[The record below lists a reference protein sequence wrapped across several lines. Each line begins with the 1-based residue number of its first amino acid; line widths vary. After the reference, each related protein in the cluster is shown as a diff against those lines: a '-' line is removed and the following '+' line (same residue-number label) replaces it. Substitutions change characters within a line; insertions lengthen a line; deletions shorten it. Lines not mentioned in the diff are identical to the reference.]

1 MHQRINAIF
10 AASLGLLIVGCATRE
25 VVEIPPTA
33 SGDELPTGALLW
45 ELWTDVDDPSASA
58 NWYEVLAQ
66 QPAVSRFVPA
76 ADLASMPDE
85 QFVGRL
91 SGQFVAPENGDYV
104 FAISGE
110 QAGALYFASLSDS
123 KKMELIASFSGPTG
137 RKAWNK
143 FPSQVSKKYSLSSG
157 QRAAIDAFVWDRSG
171 YDYIAIAWSRVNE
184 DGSLGSFQVLGSNT
198 VSPRIETRDPDAEID
213 SYKSGYRVG
222 YTDGRYSFP
231 YEPVFPFKDADGD
244 GLPDNWESAH
254 GLNPNDASD
263 ALVDHDADGMY
274 ALLEFMHGFNPIK
287 TDTDGDGL
295 PDGWEYTRGLN
306 ALDSSDALSVD
317 PVTGLTFAA
326 IYSAE
331 TGPKY
336 VLRFTWE
343 PVLVREDGTPISEG
357 EIATLVV
364 KYGFSADNLDRV
376 YEMSSPKAGAV
387 DIPISELGAYYVSL
401 MVKDIN
407 GIVSEASPAVEVAA
421 QELK

>member
-1 MHQRINAIF
+1 MCSQVAKF
-10 AASLGLLIVGCATRE
+10 LTVCTVALIGGCASRDQ
-25 VVEIPPTA
+25 VDIPPTA
-33 SGDELPTGALLW
+33 AGSVLPTGALVFEIW
-45 ELWTDVDDPSASA
+45 PDVTDPSQSESWSQLQLVPAS
-58 NWYEVLAQ
+58 
-66 QPAVSRFVPA
+66 STRFVSA
-76 ADLASMPDE
+76 ADIVTVPNDLFAA
-85 QFVGRL
+85 RL
-91 SGQFVAPENGDYV
+91 SGYFVPEQDGDYV
-104 FAISGE
+104 LAISGE
-110 QAGALYFASLSDS
+110 QAGALYFSQSGNVD
-123 KKMELIASFSGPTG
+123 ELTVVASFSSPTG
-137 RKAWNK
+137 RKMWNK
-143 FPSQVSKKYSLSSG
+143 SPSQVSSVYALKAG
-157 QRAAIDAFVWDRSG
+157 QRYPFDAFYWDKG
-171 YDYIAIAWSRVNE
+171 AYDYLAVAWAKMNP
-184 DGSLGSFQVLGSNT
+184 DGSRSEFQIIGGNT
-198 VSPRIETRDPDAEID
+198 VSPRIDTKDPEAEIE
-213 SYKSGYRVG
+213 SFKSGYRVG

-231 YEPVFPFKDADGD
+231 YEPEFPFKDADGD

-306 ALDSSDALSVD
+306 ALDSSDALSLD

-326 IYSAE
+326 IYKAE

-343 PVLVREDGTPISEG
+343 PVLVREDGTPISES